1 MHGNLSLP
9 KNKMIMIINKER
21 QFFRSKIRKNLL
33 FLFLVLQITACT
45 RNETLKIESFKT
57 TSGWGYSISHKNKLL
72 IKQSIIPVI
81 NDTKSFSTEEDAIKV
96 ANLVAEKLKE
106 NNSPTVTK
114 NDLILLKIKI

>member
-1 MHGNLSLP
+1 MT
-9 KNKMIMIINKER
+9 MTINTK
-21 QFFRSKIRKNLL
+21 QFFQGKIRKNVL
-33 FLFLVLQITACT
+33 FLFLVLQMTACT
-45 RNETLKIESFKT
+45 KNETLKVESFKT
-57 TSGWGYSISHKNKLL
+57 TSGWGYLLSYKNKII

-96 ANLVAEKLKE
+96 ANLVAKKLKE

>member
-1 MHGNLSLP
+1 M
-9 KNKMIMIINKER
+9 
-21 QFFRSKIRKNLL
+21 
-33 FLFLVLQITACT
+33 TACT
-45 RNETLKIESFKT
+45 KNETLKVESFKT
-57 TSGWGYSISHKNKLL
+57 TSGWGYLLSYKNKII

-96 ANLVAEKLKE
+96 ANLVAKKLKE